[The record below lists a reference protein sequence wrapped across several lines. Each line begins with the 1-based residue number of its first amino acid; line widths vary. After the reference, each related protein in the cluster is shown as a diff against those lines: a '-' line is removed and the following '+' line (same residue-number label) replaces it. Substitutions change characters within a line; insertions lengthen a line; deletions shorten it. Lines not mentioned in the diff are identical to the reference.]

1 MTGVNG
7 SVGVVFGDDDDD
19 DDDNQFLVELV
30 LFDFFGYYKMLLYL
44 VCVCDKR
51 WKDDFSFF

>member
-7 SVGVVFGDDDDD
+7 SVGVVFGDDDD

-44 VCVCDKR
+44 VCDKC
-51 WKDDFSFF
+51 WKDDFSFL